1 MPGSTNDEKRKCIFL
16 HVERLAKIYL
26 HLQHSPCRLFVF
38 DFVLVSFDG
47 QTSTYLC
54 RTLEGEMIVRDYLKQ
69 PYGIL
74 HGGAS
79 VALAETLG
87 SLASNLCIEEGVST
101 VGLDIN
107 ANHIRAVRE
116 GLLKGSSIPIHIG
129 KSTHVWEIKMYNNEK
144 ITCISRLTMAILKR

>member
-1 MPGSTNDEKRKCIFL
+1 MKIWKRDIDLININKKMNNT
-16 HVERLAKIYL
+16 LASHLGIRITKIDDY
-26 HLQHSPCRLFVF
+26 S
-38 DFVLVSFDG
+38 
-47 QTSTYLC
+47 
-54 RTLEGEMIVRDYLKQ
+54 LEGEMIVKDYLKQ

-87 SLASNLCIEEGVST
+87 SLASNLCIEEGIGT

-116 GLLKGSSIPIHIG
+116 GFLKGSTTPIHIG
-129 KSTHVWEIKMYNNEK
+129 KSTHVWEIKMFNNNK
-144 ITCISRLTMAILKR
+144 ITCISRLTMAILNQ

>member
-1 MPGSTNDEKRKCIFL
+1 MKIWKKDTGLININKKMDNT
-16 HVERLAKIYL
+16 LASYLGIRITKIDDT
-26 HLQHSPCRLFVF
+26 F
-38 DFVLVSFDG
+38 
-47 QTSTYLC
+47 
-54 RTLEGEMIVRDYLKQ
+54 LEGEMIVKDYLKQ

-87 SLASNLCIEEGVST
+87 SLASNLCIVEGIST

-116 GLLKGSSIPIHIG
+116 GLLKGITTPIHIG
-129 KSTHVWEIKMYNNEK
+129 KSTHVWEIKIYNNGK
-144 ITCISRLTMAILKR
+144 ITCVSRLTMAILSK

>member
-1 MPGSTNDEKRKCIFL
+1 MKIWKRDTDLININKKMDNT
-16 HVERLAKIYL
+16 LASYLGIKITKIDDN
-26 HLQHSPCRLFVF
+26 S
-38 DFVLVSFDG
+38 
-47 QTSTYLC
+47 
-54 RTLEGEMIVRDYLKQ
+54 LEGEMIVRDYLKQ

-74 HGGAS
+74 HGGTS

-87 SLASNLCIEEGVST
+87 SLASNLCIEEGIST

-116 GLLKGSSIPIHIG
+116 GLLKGSATPIHIG

-144 ITCISRLTMAILKR
+144 ITCISRLTMSILKR

>member
-1 MPGSTNDEKRKCIFL
+1 MKIWKRDIDLININKNMNNT
-16 HVERLAKIYL
+16 LASHLGIKITK
-26 HLQHSPCRLFVF
+26 VNI
-38 DFVLVSFDG
+38 DN
-47 QTSTYLC
+47 
-54 RTLEGEMIVRDYLKQ
+54 LEGEMIVKDFLKQ

-87 SLASNLCIEEGVST
+87 SLASNLCIVEEVKT

-107 ANHIRAVRE
+107 ANHIRTVKK
-116 GLLKGSSIPIHIG
+116 GLLTGITSPIHLG

-144 ITCISRLTMAILKR
+144 ITCISRLTMAILRK